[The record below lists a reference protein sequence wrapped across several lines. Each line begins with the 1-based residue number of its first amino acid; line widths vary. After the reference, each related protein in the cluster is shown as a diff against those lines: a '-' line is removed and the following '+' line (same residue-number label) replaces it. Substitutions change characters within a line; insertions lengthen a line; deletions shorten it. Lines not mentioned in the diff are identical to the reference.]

1 MHARQLRLPFFVFSL
16 CLLLP
21 AAPTLTAT
29 PDEAELDWM
38 GLSPWFFST
47 SLSASGG
54 YRNNVL
60 LSSFQPIGSSYGR
73 AEVEV
78 MAIRQTEA
86 NWEFIGFLQA
96 DYRRY
101 LSPPP
106 ETDSEQLHSLHAE
119 AKWQVHPVLK
129 LSAVQQGY
137 YQDIVLDVSSTE
149 AGRVIAPLRTLGS
162 LSTLRAEV
170 TLPGHFVLAPGVQ
183 YHVSDF
189 TGYAG
194 DFDEVKPSVRLGW
207 SGLSWLSVSIDW
219 QQQDRSYDERQQF
232 TAGGRP
238 LAGTQ
243 LEHQIEQLKG
253 RVTGR
258 WSWHGDWKL
267 LLGAGEEETRDNGS
281 GYFDFDRRTAEAS
294 LDWSLSAWTVSLNG
308 QRHRDIYLVQTIGT
322 GIAPPPRR
330 SEARTWSGRAEYA
343 WNDKWTL
350 FVEFQQDELTS
361 NDAEF
366 AYAVTTTG
374 VGVSYRH

>member
-1 MHARQLRLPFFVFSL
+1 MHGLPLRRWFFIL
-16 CLLLP
+16 GLGLLLP
-21 AAPTLTAT
+21 AANTVAAEA
-29 PDEAELDWM
+29 DEAELEWL

-54 YRNNVL
+54 YRDNVL
-60 LSSFQPIGSSYGR
+60 LSSFDAIGSSYGR
-73 AEVEV
+73 AEVEL
-78 MAIRQTEA
+78 MAIRQTEV
-86 NWEFIGFLQA
+86 NWEFIGFLQG
-96 DYRRY
+96 DFRQY

-129 LSAVQQGY
+129 LSVVQQGY

-162 LSTLRAEV
+162 LSTLRGEV
-170 TLPGHFVLAPGVQ
+170 TLPGHFVLGPGVQ
-183 YHVSDF
+183 YHVNDF

-194 DFDEVKPSVRLGW
+194 DYSEVKPSVRLGW
-207 SGLSWLSVSIDW
+207 TGVPWLSVSVDW
-219 QQQDRSYDERQQF
+219 QQQDRTYDERQQF

-238 LAGTQ
+238 LPGTQ

-281 GYFDFDRRTAEAS
+281 GYFDFDRRTVEAS
-294 LDWSLSAWTVSLNG
+294 LDWSLSAWTVSLTG
-308 QRHRDIYLVQTIGT
+308 QRHRDTYLVQTIGT

-330 SEARTWSGRAEYA
+330 SEARAWSGRTEYA
-343 WNDKWTL
+343 WNETWSI
-350 FVEFQQDELTS
+350 FAEFHQDRLTS

-366 AYAVTTTG
+366 SYAVTTTG